1 MDRAVHMIQNVL
13 DMHKSARR
21 MIEAALVGLSK
32 VEVIKWNIFPP
43 PNYEQFVKGGSPWA
57 ITLLSLVATE

>member
-32 VEVIKWNIFPP
+32 VEVIK
-43 PNYEQFVKGGSPWA
+43 
-57 ITLLSLVATE
+57 